1 MANATKSVTAVSI
14 IIDRIDQMEK
24 DVLALVAAEDWT
36 GLARMR
42 DSLLKIRALV
52 GSGGKFTTTNG
63 TNVDSGRKNG
73 LTGTFDDIVHT
84 LITQGLI
91 PEVKDGEKV
100 TPKVPTIITRGKQG
114 RPKKEIVVDT
124 SLDF

>member
-1 MANATKSVTAVSI
+1 MANATKNVTAVSI
-14 IIDRIDQMEK
+14 IIEKIDSMEK
-24 DVLALVAAEDWT
+24 DVLALVAAEDWM

-73 LTGTFDDIVHT
+73 LTGTFDDIVHA
-84 LITQGLI
+84 LISQGLI

-114 RPKKEIVVDT
+114 RPRKEVVVDT
-124 SLDF
+124 TLDF